1 MPKGHVPYRGDGD
14 LRIKKPRRKFIN
26 VIKDRREFRIL
37 LIIVAVFLG
46 FLVYT
51 FTKNPR
57 GKYIDGDAIFGFT
70 LVTAIVVMILSAIYS
85 FTKFRKGYDID
96 ISDGEDKEND
106 EDKISE

>member
-14 LRIKKPRRKFIN
+14 PRIKKPRRKFIN

-46 FLVYT
+46 FLVDT
-51 FTKNPR
+51 FTKTPR
-57 GKYIDGDAIFGFT
+57 GKYIDGDAIFGFA

-96 ISDGEDKEND
+96 ISEDKEDSEHKEKND
-106 EDKISE
+106 D